1 MEISAVVLS
10 GGENRRM
17 DGLDKAFLVVDR
29 SPIIENTLS
38 LLQADFPEII
48 IVTNSPDKYVHLK
61 AKVVE
66 DEIKGLG
73 PLGGIYTG
81 LKMMSNIAGLFVA
94 CDMPFLNADILRRL
108 KDCFVKGVTPKKRPA
123 CLITRHQGGIEPL
136 CSIYTR
142 SILPLVEQCIQA
154 GRLRLKD
161 LLMECGQKGFL
172 DLEGNW
178 NRVFLNLNS
187 IDDWKKIK
195 EKNERNGGRQPEG
208 KDSPGCPG

>member
-1 MEISAVVLS
+1 MEFSAVVLS

-17 DGLDKAFLVVDR
+17 GGFDKAFLVIDR
-29 SPIIENTLS
+29 SPIIEDTLS

-81 LKMMSNIAGLFVA
+81 LKMMSNTAGLFVA
-94 CDMPFLNADILRRL
+94 VDMPFLNADILRRL
-108 KDCFVKGVTPKKRPA
+108 KDCFAEKKPA
-123 CLITRHQGGIEPL
+123 CLITRHQAGIEPL
-136 CSIYTR
+136 CSIYSR
-142 SILPLVEQCIQA
+142 SILPLVKQCIQA

-161 LLMECGQKGFL
+161 LLMECDQKEFL
-172 DLEGNW
+172 DLKGDW

-195 EKNERNGGRQPEG
+195 GEV
-208 KDSPGCPG
+208 